1 MFKIKKTYEDFL
13 GNEQTETF
21 RFNIT
26 ESEMMDMV
34 KSDPTFKPEY
44 LIYLAQEQKAFE
56 MLDVI
61 RKLLVISYGELSEDG
76 KHFLKSDE
84 KATLFVQSA
93 AYNEILNDFITSKD
107 ENLLKNFVINTFPKK
122 YTEEAMKNSANF
134 PKLEVNNN

>member
-34 KSDPTFKPEY
+34 KSDPTFRPEY
-44 LIYLAQEQKAFE
+44 LFYLASEQKGLE
-56 MLDVI
+56 MIDVI
-61 RKLLVISYGELSEDG
+61 RKLLVISYGELSDDG
-76 KHFLKSDE
+76 KHFIKSDE

-93 AYNEILNDFITSKD
+93 AYNEILNDFISGKD
-107 ENLLKNFVINTFPKK
+107 ENLLTNFVMGAFPKK
-122 YTEEAMKNSANF
+122 YAEEAAKSGGKI
-134 PKLEVNNN
+134 PKLEVNN